1 MYNRFLPWLILLT
14 LPLLSCNRENN
25 QGPET
30 LQTYT
35 KNIGTEGGSLAAD
48 GLTYLEIPPDA
59 IGSNMEFSATP
70 LADANAFHLLDEDVV
85 TGFLGGVDFGP
96 DGTEFD
102 LPVNITLPLNA
113 SLIPGSKMA
122 LYYFDTH
129 LGAWVESEE
138 MGTVSADGNSVSA
151 RVDHFTTWGIFDLQT
166 DIRIMGKFMDY
177 FGTGDDPIGA
187 LNNYVNWFND
197 VIKPLGFRGLVNNC
211 CYAIRGYQVEVV
223 YKVNGIEDV
232 MKRNVGEGMIYKD
245 LSTWFLYNDYLD
257 IPGYDIKVTM
267 NLRLYLGC
275 KPDLYLTSDKGKL
288 RIDEKATLNAC
299 LVCGD
304 IPMKGATIGI
314 SNSGEGKLNT
324 ERVETNAAGKGEF
337 TLSGDESGM
346 AQIHA
351 SYEACKCEYPTEEY
365 TAGYNI
371 PIGDSE
377 TWTGNFH
384 FSSGGCSSMTCV
396 DKFEVS
402 IDFEIS
408 TGYNSD
414 GYFYST
420 LNILDSSISVSGLDI
435 SPNIYDGYIKDI
447 LEPTTGMSGKIS
459 QEDGQMVFKFGVSGD
474 IGFTYCYSPMDGIA
488 ISCQPKNSCWIVYTG
503 LGEEVILPENGQ
515 LSHSDTYRLICGN
528 DVEGVHNYTLTM
540 QRVD

>member
-1 MYNRFLPWLILLT
+1 MYKRILPWLILLAV
-14 LPLLSCNRENN
+14 PLLTCNRENDS
-25 QGPET
+25 GPET

-35 KNIGTEGGSLAAD
+35 KNIGSEGGSLAAD

-59 IGSNMEFSATP
+59 IGSSMEFSATP
-70 LADANAFHLLDEDVV
+70 LADANAFYSLDEEVV

-113 SLIPGSKMA
+113 SLVPGSKMA
-122 LYYFDTH
+122 LYYFDINQ
-129 LGAWVESEE
+129 GAWVESEE
-138 MGTVSADGNSVSA
+138 MGTVSADGRSVSA
-151 RVDHFTTWGIFDLQT
+151 QVDHFTTWGIFDLQT

-197 VIKPLGFRGLVNNC
+197 VIKPFGFRGLVDKC

-232 MKRNVGEGMIYKD
+232 MERTVGEEMPADYP
-245 LSTWFLYNDYLD
+245 SFWFVYTDYLD
-257 IPGYDIKVTM
+257 IPGYDIKATI

-275 KPDLYLTSDKGKL
+275 KPDLYLTSDRKKL
-288 RIDEKATLNAC
+288 SIGNKAKLNAC

-314 SNSGEGKLNT
+314 SNSGDGKLNT

-337 TLSGDESGM
+337 TLTGDESGM

-365 TAGYNI
+365 TAGYDI

-377 TWTGNFH
+377 TWTGQFKYT
-384 FSSGGCSSMTCV
+384 SGGCNNYMCV
-396 DKFEVS
+396 DRFETSVN
-402 IDFEIS
+402 FEIS
-408 TGYNSD
+408 MATNSD
-414 GYFYST
+414 GYLISSF
-420 LNILDSSISVSGLDI
+420 NILDSSIIVNGLDI
-435 SPNIYDGYIKDI
+435 SANVYDGYIDNIQDPSLTIYSNK
-447 LEPTTGMSGKIS
+447 L
-459 QEDGQMVFKFGVSGD
+459 QVFKPLFLW
-474 IGFTYCYSPMDGIA
+474 
-488 ISCQPKNSCWIVYTG
+488 SC
-503 LGEEVILPENGQ
+503 
-515 LSHSDTYRLICGN
+515 
-528 DVEGVHNYTLTM
+528 
-540 QRVD
+540 